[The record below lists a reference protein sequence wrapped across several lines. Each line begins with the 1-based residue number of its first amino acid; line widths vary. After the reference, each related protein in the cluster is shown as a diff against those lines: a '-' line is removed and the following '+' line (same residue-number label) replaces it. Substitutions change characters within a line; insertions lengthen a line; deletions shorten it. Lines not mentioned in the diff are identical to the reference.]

1 VNVASFQSGDYFIS
15 FGESSTFSASAA
27 YRGRL
32 HVKRGSIDVS
42 KVQFGVS
49 TSSGTAAYCSTEYSA
64 GVTILLVVKHTFTA
78 TTSTTSLYIN
88 PSIDAEPVSPD
99 VIDNTAS
106 TVSTGLNAI
115 VLRQGGSSSAATLNV
130 DGVRVGTGWGSV
142 TGNPQYS
149 VETSMSV
156 GNYNTVKVL
165 SGATTT
171 LSGNVTIKGS
181 LTLSSGKLNIG
192 SNTLTLD
199 GTVNNMS
206 SLNCLVASN
215 GSNITINGTGSLGT
229 LFFDQ
234 TTPGTTNRISTFTL
248 NRTTSGSASL
258 GNGLLI
264 SSTLALTDGTLAI
277 GANTLTLSGSSITRS
292 TGTIDASNAS
302 ATIAFTNT
310 ASLSIPASTFTGNI
324 SNLTINGAGG
334 VTLGS
339 NQNVTGTLALTSGK
353 LDLSDKTLT
362 YSGSSITRTSG
373 SLDVDAGGIIFSNTS
388 GLTLPTSTFNGDVK
402 DLTLNGAG
410 GVTIPNNQT
419 ITGTLTLTSGKLSV
433 GSNTLT
439 VSGSVS
445 GGNADSYIQTN
456 GTGKLV
462 RNGITTSTF
471 FPVGNAKY
479 NPLTINN
486 PDNLNWSVNVK
497 DEITP
502 DPGFP
507 ATGRV
512 DLIWDITP
520 STTPTP
526 SSTTITFQFDE
537 NTQVGSGYSGG
548 TPLQAFRRNRYDEYW
563 QPVGAP
569 ELRTGAAPANT
580 VTISGLTNFSKYAL
594 SNVGSPLP
602 VSLLSFSGYKD
613 GSRNQLRWVTASET
627 NNSGFEV
634 QRSSDGINY
643 SSLGFVNSLAIGGNS
658 QSQLKY
664 SFIDANPTGLKQY
677 YRLKQMDID
686 GRSTLSN
693 ILLIQGD
700 KPTAFEIASVY
711 PNPSRG
717 QVTVLLNAPENKAVT
732 IRLID
737 LTGRT
742 LQTKQINA
750 LAGNSSIPFDISNL
764 AKGQY
769 LISVGEKSVK
779 IVKE

>member
-1 VNVASFQSGDYFIS
+1 LILGTTSITSDAANATFNLIAGGSLVTA
-15 FGESSTFSASAA
+15 SST
-27 YRGRL
+27 GL
-32 HVKRGSIDVS
+32 
-42 KVQFGVS
+42 
-49 TSSGTAAYCSTEYSA
+49 A
-64 GVTILLVVKHTFTA
+64 GAI
-78 TTSTTSLYIN
+78 
-88 PSIDAEPVSPD
+88 PVSNMTRSF
-99 VIDNTAS
+99 DNTA
-106 TVSTGLNAI
+106 
-115 VLRQGGSSSAATLNV
+115 
-130 DGVRVGTGWGSV
+130 
-142 TGNPQYS
+142 
-149 VETSMSV
+149 
-156 GNYNTVKVL
+156 NYEF
-165 SGATTT
+165 
-171 LSGNVTIKGS
+171 
-181 LTLSSGKLNIG
+181 
-192 SNTLTLD
+192 
-199 GTVNNMS
+199 
-206 SLNCLVASN
+206 
-215 GSNITINGTGSLGT
+215 TGS
-229 LFFDQ
+229 
-234 TTPGTTNRISTFTL
+234 
-248 NRTTSGSASL
+248 
-258 GNGLLI
+258 
-264 SSTLALTDGTLAI
+264 
-277 GANTLTLSGSSITRS
+277 
-292 TGTIDASNAS
+292 
-302 ATIAFTNT
+302 T
-310 ASLSIPASTFTGNI
+310 AI
-324 SNLTINGAGG
+324 SNSNFPNSTMNNLVISNAGG
-334 VTLGS
+334 VTLGGNISVDGDLTINSGATLLGGARTITLKGAWGNAGTFTAGTSTIVLGGTASQSFSHNSGSYNNITLNNAAGSVLNNSISLSGALLLTNGIFDIGSAILTYSGTSISRTSGSVDADAGALLFTNSSSLTLPSAVFTGSVKDLTLNGSGGVTIGS
-339 NQNVTGTLALTSGK
+339 NLDLIGNLTLTTGK

-602 VSLLSFSGYKD
+602 VSLLSFSGFKD
-613 GSRNQLRWVTASET
+613 GTRNQLRWVTASET

-677 YRLKQMDID
+677 YRLKQFDID
-686 GRSTLSN
+686 GRSSLSN
-693 ILLIQGD
+693 ILLIQGE
-700 KPTAFEIASVY
+700 KPAAFEIASVY

-717 QVTVLLNAPENKAVT
+717 QVTVLLNAPDNKAVT

-737 LTGRT
+737 LAGRT

-750 LAGNSSIPFDISNL
+750 LAGNNSIPFDISNL